1 MHARTCVHVCIY
13 QDQLVIQML
22 QLMDELCT
30 YIYIYMFI
38 CISRPA
44 GHPDAAIDG
53 RALYIHTYIYQDQL
67 VIQMLQLMDE
77 LLKDQGLDLQLTPYR
92 CLATAPAEGLVERV
106 PDCLP
111 LAQVR
116 W

>member
-1 MHARTCVHVCIY
+1 
-13 QDQLVIQML
+13 
-22 QLMDELCT
+22 
-30 YIYIYMFI
+30 
-38 CISRPA
+38 
-44 GHPDAAIDG
+44 
-53 RALYIHTYIYQDQL
+53 
-67 VIQMLQLMDE
+67 MLQLMDE